1 MIAPP
6 GIPNITSTPSASSE
20 RRIASAPFIL
30 ISCPS
35 VSRCLVP
42 SPAAGSAN
50 GAVSVAVCTDR
61 CLCVSDVSLAGENVN
76 ELDAYAARN
85 RPAVNGMARIA
96 VGHGYGEA
104 EHRLQACLNPCGSRK
119 PEARLRHSST
129 A

>member
-6 GIPNITSTPSASSE
+6 GIPNITLTPSASRE
-20 RRIASAPFIL
+20 RRIASDPFIL

-42 SPAAGSAN
+42 SPAAGLAN
-50 GAVSVAVCTDR
+50 GADSVAVCTDR
-61 CLCVSDVSLAGENVN
+61 GLCVSDVSLAGENVG
-76 ELDAYAARN
+76 ELDAYAARC
-85 RPAVNGMARIA
+85 REARIA

-104 EHRLQACLNPCGSRK
+104 EHRLRSMPEAVGGRK
-119 PEARLRHSST
+119 PEALPVRGEGN